1 MASSFDG
8 AGLGSFGFE
17 KQFMTGDNPLRKA
30 LKGYK
35 TGLILQGMEKSGV
48 RNFFN
53 PSTPSAT
60 GEAVIPP
67 ADASEE
73 VDQGVPPPMQSVAPT
88 TTPSVTPDLGNEL
101 NKEWGLESSTT
112 FTTPN
117 TFAAAPSATDTS
129 MLAMASQPA
138 PPPGNLNLP
147 QYGKKQGGG
156 GINPIDVI
164 SKLAAFFV

>member
-8 AGLGSFGFE
+8 MGLGSMSFE

-48 RNFFN
+48 RQFFN
-53 PSTPSAT
+53 PSTTSGT
-60 GEAVIPP
+60 GQAVVPP
-67 ADASEE
+67 AGESEE
-73 VDQGVPPPMQSVAPT
+73 VNPAVPPPVPSAVPMSNEAPN
-88 TTPSVTPDLGNEL
+88 LGNEL
-101 NKEWGLESSTT
+101 DKAFGVQSSTT

-117 TFAAAPSATDTS
+117 TFAPSPSAADTS

-147 QYGKKQGGG
+147 QYGQKQDGGNNMLSMIAKMFLG
-156 GINPIDVI
+156 
-164 SKLAAFFV
+164 

>member
-53 PSTPSAT
+53 PSTPSGTGQAVMPPVDAT
-60 GEAVIPP
+60 
-67 ADASEE
+67 EE
-73 VDQGVPPPMQSVAPT
+73 VDQGVPPPMQSVAPE
-88 TTPSVTPDLGNEL
+88 TTPAATPDLSDEL
-101 NKEWGLESSTT
+101 NKEWGLQSSST
-112 FTTPN
+112 FTGPN
-117 TFAAAPSATDTS
+117 TFAPSPSAIDTS
-129 MLAMASQPA
+129 MLQMASMPA
-138 PPPGNLNLP
+138 PPPGNVNLP
-147 QYGKKQGGG
+147 QYGNKQGGG
-156 GINPIDVI
+156 VNPIDVI
-164 SKLAAFFV
+164 SKLAAFFI